1 VTLRLLPRSE
11 WPAKLVGTEL
21 EATWPVL
28 PDNAQVIVVEDGDR
42 VLGCW
47 SIYQQT
53 HVEGLTLLPGAG
65 AGVARKL
72 LFGMMNV
79 ALAMGAA
86 TVQTAAV
93 DQRVVELLEKANA
106 VELPGRHFVMRI
118 KDTGRM

>member
-1 VTLRLLPRSE
+1 
-11 WPAKLVGTEL
+11 
-21 EATWPVL
+21 
-28 PDNAQVIVVEDGDR
+28 
-42 VLGCW
+42 
-47 SIYQQT
+47 
-53 HVEGLTLLPGAG
+53 LLPGAG

-93 DQRVVELLEKANA
+93 DARVVELLEKAKA